1 VPGLFSQAC
10 QGYRLS
16 STRQDHAQSNLNQT
30 CRLNV
35 SAHHFARY
43 PYRVFLPP
51 SEPKGITMPV
61 TLATLYE
68 VAPNLS
74 EPDALQVLLL
84 VNLSVEQGYTV
95 NHSLIERIIQRVTLT
110 F

>member
-1 VPGLFSQAC
+1 
-10 QGYRLS
+10 
-16 STRQDHAQSNLNQT
+16 
-30 CRLNV
+30 
-35 SAHHFARY
+35 
-43 PYRVFLPP
+43 
-51 SEPKGITMPV
+51 MPV

-84 VNLSVEQGYTV
+84 VNLSQQQGYTV

-110 F
+110 FQ